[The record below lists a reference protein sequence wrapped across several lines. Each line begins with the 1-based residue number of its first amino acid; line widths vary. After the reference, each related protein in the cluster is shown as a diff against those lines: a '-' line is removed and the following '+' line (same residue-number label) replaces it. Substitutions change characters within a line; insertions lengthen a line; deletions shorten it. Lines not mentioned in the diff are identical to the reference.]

1 MAKKY
6 LSWEVVVRL
15 LRKISVVWRQ
25 MRHNIIS
32 ICYSDCVWHNFA
44 IVSSKYRITDSRLSK
59 CHRLNIFL
67 FLINLGIRKTKRKEK
82 KDPLSQCHR
91 LEEHASHTKLQLK
104 VKEITCMHQEPKTN
118 KQQDANYRFKNLSQV
133 GFWYTFTLIRHS
145 RILFPMKVYWSVKF
159 QKQPIKF
166 SSRPILLT
174 RHTIR
179 PALAW

>member
-82 KDPLSQCHR
+82 SFITMSQAWRTCFSYKTTIKSQR
-91 LEEHASHTKLQLK
+91 NNMYASRTQNQQAARCKLQIKKSKSGRLL
-104 VKEITCMHQEPKTN
+104 VYVYTHTP
-118 KQQDANYRFKNLSQV
+118 FKNFVSHESI
-133 GFWYTFTLIRHS
+133 LIS
-145 RILFPMKVYWSVKF
+145 KISKA
-159 QKQPIKF
+159 
-166 SSRPILLT
+166 T
-174 RHTIR
+174 N
-179 PALAW
+179 